1 MPQEPARKTQIV
13 GEIISFVAATAGA
26 GASTLARAFAVEA
39 AYAQNVVIADLD
51 DLQHASWKWG
61 QRRAA
66 AGLDPAIL
74 VERVPHAQVFTRAA
88 EIDLFVLDTPVCPDE
103 RIARLAKGSRLTV
116 VCTRSRVDDVDLSIR
131 LMHKLREKGVPDWR
145 LAPVLCRVQNNAE
158 STFARDHLCR
168 AGYDVL
174 KGEVTESRSF
184 EDLQNRGHAITESP
198 VASLVQE
205 TLELVNSIQGA
216 FVAALDRPGV

>member
-1 MPQEPARKTQIV
+1 MLK
-13 GEIISFVAATAGA
+13 
-26 GASTLARAFAVEA
+26 
-39 AYAQNVVIADLD
+39 
-51 DLQHASWKWG
+51 
-61 QRRAA
+61 
-66 AGLDPAIL
+66 
-74 VERVPHAQVFTRAA
+74 
-88 EIDLFVLDTPVCPDE
+88 
-103 RIARLAKGSRLTV
+103 
-116 VCTRSRVDDVDLSIR
+116 
-131 LMHKLREKGVPDWR
+131 
-145 LAPVLCRVQNNAE
+145 

-216 FVAALDRPGV
+216 FVAALDRPEVLALHAMEQAIFVLFEDIGEQARADFPKWASSQTLGHLEK

>member
-1 MPQEPARKTQIV
+1 MPPCGRDFSVRPKAEVRARYKFRCSDVRVACDTRSGERWGPIV
-13 GEIISFVAATAGA
+13 GHRGRLIDLRYRTIRKAQVLGCHRNRLGRRKSWARSYPSWLPRPAPALRRLHA
-26 GASTLARAFAVEA
+26 LSQWKQRTLKM
-39 AYAQNVVIADLD
+39 VVIADLD

-131 LMHKLREKGVPDWR
+131 LMHKLREKGVPDS
-145 LAPVLCRVQNNAE
+145 APRACALSRAE
-158 STFARDHLCR
+158 QC
-168 AGYDVL
+168 
-174 KGEVTESRSF
+174 
-184 EDLQNRGHAITESP
+184 
-198 VASLVQE
+198 
-205 TLELVNSIQGA
+205 
-216 FVAALDRPGV
+216 